1 MAQSVSEDKKQNCT
15 LTPVLSRD
23 LKDLPDKVELRQSHV
38 FNLETVMTKVILASY
53 KHDAATTS
61 GGAEDGAFV
70 IPQKLRPTHRV
81 KPSFLPFGLPLVG
94 RKVDSIDYY
103 NDEIARLNYEIKV
116 KQQDVKTLPQRN
128 SAFIEFHYQAAAHM
142 AAQTL
147 IHHTELQMAP
157 RYIQIAPSDIIW
169 ENMNIKSF
177 ERLIRRMISLSVT
190 TAIIIFWAIPG
201 KIKTEG
207 NLLLYFNPPP
217 LLLVVFVQSI
227 SSLDSLSKILPFLSA
242 VNNLGP
248 TAVGIIQGILPAVA
262 LAILISLVPIIFA
275 MLSKLEGIPQRSFVD
290 LSVLHKYFFFQVS
303 KKKRP
308 TLESQSC

>member
-1 MAQSVSEDKKQNCT
+1 MFGSIGKQKLNANRKVYT
-15 LTPVLSRD
+15 DYSLLPFRD

-53 KHDAATTS
+53 KHNAATTLDTE
-61 GGAEDGAFV
+61 AVEDGAFV

-103 NDEIARLNYEIKV
+103 NDEIARLNYEIKA
-116 KQQDVKTLPQRN
+116 KQREVKTLPQRN
-128 SAFIEFHYQAAAHM
+128 SAFIEFHHQSAAHM
-142 AAQTL
+142 ATQTL

-201 KIKTEG
+201 K
-207 NLLLYFNPPP
+207 
-217 LLLVVFVQSI
+217 
-227 SSLDSLSKILPFLSA
+227 
-242 VNNLGP
+242 
-248 TAVGIIQGILPAVA
+248 
-262 LAILISLVPIIFA
+262 
-275 MLSKLEGIPQRSFVD
+275 
-290 LSVLHKYFFFQVS
+290 
-303 KKKRP
+303 KKKKGP
-308 TLESQSC
+308 GETESLGF

>member
-1 MAQSVSEDKKQNCT
+1 MYTDYSF
-15 LTPVLSRD
+15 LPPPRD

-53 KHDAATTS
+53 KHNATTTLDTEAV
-61 GGAEDGAFV
+61 AEDGAFV

-103 NDEIARLNYEIKV
+103 NDEIARLNYEIKA
-116 KQQDVKTLPQRN
+116 KQKDVKTLPQRN
-128 SAFIEFHYQAAAHM
+128 SAFIEFHYQSAAHM
-142 AAQTL
+142 ATQTL

-201 KIKTEG
+201 KKQKKKKKSGETE
-207 NLLLYFNPPP
+207 
-217 LLLVVFVQSI
+217 
-227 SSLDSLSKILPFLSA
+227 
-242 VNNLGP
+242 
-248 TAVGIIQGILPAVA
+248 
-262 LAILISLVPIIFA
+262 SLVF
-275 MLSKLEGIPQRSFVD
+275 
-290 LSVLHKYFFFQVS
+290 
-303 KKKRP
+303 
-308 TLESQSC
+308 